1 MKLEEILE
9 PVSNSLLAEASRQL
23 PATIGRQVLPIIPGL
38 TNIDEPEVLLLG
50 VYAGES
56 NSDWS
61 PNEVRANLYKLF
73 APHGMKRVA
82 DLGSILNNLSAED
95 HEKALEF
102 ISELCASQ
110 KKTLLVF
117 SPDQNN
123 TFQLFKGIRSQR
135 NDAGVAVIDN
145 TLDMGTI
152 LGANPAPKYLSKIME
167 DPSNEP
173 MFMSVIGIQ
182 NYLTNPLD
190 IELSNKIYLELLRLG
205 DLRADLKG
213 AEPILRD
220 ANVVSFDMSAI
231 RFADNPDCKSAG
243 PNGLYAE
250 EACLLSRY
258 AGFADK
264 VDVFALFGYFSSNT
278 PQNISLQLAAQLI
291 WHFLDGHANRKREYP
306 LTNTKKLQKFIVK
319 LGKDDEELI
328 FYKSKQTDRWWMEI
342 YSNKNKKNPQL
353 VSCRYDDYQ
362 EASRQEVPYR
372 WLWYYKKWN

>member
-9 PVSNSLLAEASRQL
+9 PVSNSMLAEASRQL
-23 PATIGRQVLPIIPGL
+23 PATIGRQILPIIPGL
-38 TNIDEPEVLLLG
+38 TRIDDAEVLLLG
-50 VYAGES
+50 VYANEP

-61 PNEVRANLYKLF
+61 PNEVRACFYKLF

-82 DLGSILNNLSAED
+82 DLGNISSSLCASEQDN
-95 HEKALEF
+95 ALEF
-102 ISELCASQ
+102 ISDLCAAQ
-110 KKTLLVF
+110 KKTLVLF

-123 TFQLFKGIRSQR
+123 TYPLFKGIQNQR
-135 NDAGVAVIDN
+135 NDTGVAVIDN
-145 TLDMGTI
+145 TLDMGAI
-152 LGANPAPKYLSKIME
+152 IGENPAPKYLSKIME
-167 DPSNEP
+167 DTSNEP

-190 IELSNKIYLELLRLG
+190 IEISNKMYLEILRLG
-205 DLRADLKG
+205 ELRSDLKG
-213 AEPILRD
+213 AEPMLRD

-231 RFADNPDCKSAG
+231 RFSDNPDCKSAG

-264 VDVFALFGYFSSNT
+264 VDIFALFGDFGINTSQKISS
-278 PQNISLQLAAQLI
+278 QLAAQLI
-291 WHFLDGHANRKREYP
+291 WHFLDGYANRKREYP
-306 LTNTKKLQKFIVK
+306 LVNTKKTQKFIVK

-328 FYKSKQTDRWWMEI
+328 FYKSKITDRWWMEI
-342 YSNKNKKNPQL
+342 YSNKNKKNAHTI
-353 VSCRYDDYQ
+353 SCRYDDYQ